1 VVAAALAARGGEN
14 GRRLRAGV
22 AAAAEPA
29 TAAVVIAITLA
40 AVTAAPR
47 RCSDGGLAT
56 QAALRRQQ
64 RVCGNS
70 GEEVEEGSC
79 CCHCCGCA
87 NGWKHARR
95 ATGNDSSFWDSF
107 TPDLP
112 RPCQGCSVPHC
123 TPEERWCGRHSI
135 PVKFD
140 KSGVSVAS
148 CRKRAQAPNIVG
160 VKTTVADN
168 CNPNRVHRLK
178 IRFGLKSMDS
188 EETAT
193 VGLYTVSTPW

>member
-1 VVAAALAARGGEN
+1 MNHGVLISILVWYISDHGRGSIGSGWLQQHWQQGWCRGDVEGGEN

-22 AAAAEPA
+22 AAAADLA
-29 TAAVVIAITLA
+29 TAALVIAITLA

-56 QAALRRQQ
+56 QAAVRRQQ

-95 ATGNDSSFWDSF
+95 ANGNNSSFWDSF

-123 TPEERWCGRHSI
+123 APEDRWCGR
-135 PVKFD
+135 
-140 KSGVSVAS
+140 
-148 CRKRAQAPNIVG
+148 
-160 VKTTVADN
+160 
-168 CNPNRVHRLK
+168 
-178 IRFGLKSMDS
+178 
-188 EETAT
+188 
-193 VGLYTVSTPW
+193 TPFQ